1 VSRDG
6 SSVGILDV
14 VRLGESVGYAVRV
27 IVGTSVGLDV
37 TALIDTI
44 DLEGDNEPL
53 PTLKGPPET

>member
-1 VSRDG
+1 
-6 SSVGILDV
+6 VGILDV
-14 VRLGESVGYAVRV
+14 VRLGKSVGYAVRV

-37 TALIDTI
+37 TALIDAI